1 MNDLNELNLIDEKK
15 FIIPTDNDKKMELIL
30 RNFNNEELLIS
41 INKINDL
48 FSNKYELKCNLGELQ
63 KNRFF
68 KIFVGIDEI
77 MRELENKIE
86 KSKIIEETNILYL
99 EIPIGLTIF
108 NEIIL
113 EIKEIEQSSDEKIN
127 DLKNKIE
134 KLNNQLAEKDK
145 QIEKY
150 EKQIFKLTQKNNEL
164 LNEFDLNPI
173 NSKIINENEINLII
187 DWIKNNNNNNNNKNN
202 EISFKLLYRASR
214 DGDSSLT
221 FHKLCDEKGPTV
233 IFIKNED
240 NFRYGAFT
248 SISWKNNNKYEPDSY
263 SFLFSLTNKEKYLL
277 KNKNDNFAI
286 SHSKNGPGFGYG
298 ERDLYIPDNCFTNK
312 EFKCYSNSFQFDNEK
327 MYGEKESFFVR
338 DYEVYSV
345 IIQ

>member
-1 MNDLNELNLIDEKK
+1 MEDLNENLIEEKK
-15 FIIPTDNDKKMELIL
+15 YIVKTENDIKMELFL
-30 RNFNNEELLIS
+30 RNYNNEELSVSLGMKD
-41 INKINDL
+41 NL
-48 FSNKYELKCNLGELQ
+48 FSKKYELKCGLVEFQ

-68 KIFVGIDEI
+68 KIFKNINEI
-77 MRELENKIE
+77 MKELDNKIE
-86 KSKIIEETNILYL
+86 NTKIIEGNNIIILT
-99 EIPIGLTIF
+99 IPIGLTII
-108 NEIIL
+108 NEIVL
-113 EIKEIEQSSDEKIN
+113 EIKEIEQTSEEY
-127 DLKNKIE
+127 KNKLEILYNKLLE
-134 KLNNQLAEKDK
+134 KEKK
-145 QIEKY
+145 IKEY
-150 EKQIFKLTQKNNEL
+150 EKQISNLTKQNNEL
-164 LNEFDLNPI
+164 LNDINIFSPI
-173 NSKIINENEINLII
+173 KSKILDISEIDLVI
-187 DWIKNNNNNNNNKNN
+187 DWIKSNNNNNKLDDF
-202 EISFKLLYRASR
+202 SFKLLYRASR
-214 DGDSSLT
+214 DGDSSST